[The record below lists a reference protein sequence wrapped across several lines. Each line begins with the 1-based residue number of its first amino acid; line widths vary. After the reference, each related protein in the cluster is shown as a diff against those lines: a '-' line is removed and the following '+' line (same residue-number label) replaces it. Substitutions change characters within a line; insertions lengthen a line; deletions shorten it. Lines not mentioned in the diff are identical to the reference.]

1 MQKTTG
7 GNFCRYQLSS
17 KQSKT
22 LVFSQVT
29 WPHGSFETS
38 PGAQPARRKLMG
50 AGGGRY
56 SWEFWLVRGGGVP
69 PGSPNPDTIFQTQKI
84 YFHTRFQSRSLR
96 NYVTRDERKHRVYG
110 KREISLASARLS
122 DSIVRTY

>member
-7 GNFCRYQLSS
+7 GNFSRYQLSS

-56 SWEFWLVRGGGVP
+56 YWEFWLVGAGGGVP
-69 PGSPNPDTIFQTQKI
+69 PGSPNPDTIFQTKKL
-84 YFHTRFQSRSLR
+84 YFSHPFSEQVSKKLC
-96 NYVTRDERKHRVYG
+96 H
-110 KREISLASARLS
+110 KREETSRL
-122 DSIVRTY
+122 RQT

>member
-29 WPHGSFETS
+29 WPHGSFELLRGPS
-38 PGAQPARRKLMG
+38 RPDQNPWGRGEGVLMG
-50 AGGGRY
+50 ILGGG
-56 SWEFWLVRGGGVP
+56 GGAAWF
-69 PGSPNPDTIFQTQKI
+69 SK
-84 YFHTRFQSRSLR
+84 S
-96 NYVTRDERKHRVYG
+96 
-110 KREISLASARLS
+110 
-122 DSIVRTY
+122 